1 LAAPVPSPPSRR
13 LIRPFE
19 VVSQKSFS
27 GSWFVVE
34 SQLQDVSG
42 RRAFD
47 VQFPTHQLT
56 LTPDGPL
63 TRVAARIDGG
73 ALERFPV
80 QPGQLTLLPSGQRI
94 RGYTEG
100 HGTRGE
106 VRLFYDPELVG
117 QVLGSEVDPSRFGLV
132 RSMDLRNPNI
142 LRAMAALRRELEHPG
157 PMGRAYVESLVVQT
171 VAELVRCHS
180 TLDSATDLP
189 QDLSSRRLRRVID
202 YIEAHLG
209 EDLALLTL
217 GTEVG
222 VSPAHLARGFKS
234 SMGRSV
240 HQHVLCRR
248 VERAAVLLAGTE
260 QSIAQIALATGFS
273 SQAHLTTAF
282 QRLKRTTPA
291 AYRRRL
297 RG

>member
-1 LAAPVPSPPSRR
+1 LAAPSRP

-19 VVSQKSFS
+19 VLSEKSFS
-27 GSWFVVE
+27 GSWFRVE
-34 SQLQDVSG
+34 SQQQDVTG
-42 RRAFD
+42 RRVFD

-56 LTPDGPL
+56 LTPDGPV

-73 ALERFPV
+73 RLERFPV

-94 RGYTEG
+94 RGYTRG
-100 HGTRGE
+100 IGTRGE
-106 VRLFYDPELVG
+106 VRLLYDPELMRH
-117 QVLGSEVDPSRFGLV
+117 VLDSDVAPSRLALV
-132 RSMDLRNPNI
+132 RSMDLRNPDI
-142 LRAMAALRRELEHPG
+142 LHAMAALGREVEHPG
-157 PMGRAYVESLVVQT
+157 PMGRVYVESLVVVV
-171 VAELVRCHS
+171 VAELVRHHS
-180 TLDSATDLP
+180 TLTSAGDLP
-189 QDLSSRRLRRVID
+189 QDLSSVRLRRVVD

-217 GTEVG
+217 AGQAG
-222 VSPAHLARGFKS
+222 VSAAHLARGFKS
-234 SMGRSV
+234 ATGQSV

-248 VERAAVLLAGTE
+248 VASAAALLGNTD

-282 QRLKRTTPA
+282 QRLNRTTPA
-291 AYRRRL
+291 AYRRKR